1 MVVGVRAMAGK
12 SQKRGNLTAERKR
25 SGARA
30 NPTSS
35 RTFPAKSP
43 ELRGML
49 WGTAAIAVLTVLF
62 VASPGARPRPTGVT
76 APGETPK
83 ERESAAPG
91 SEDPREHELK
101 TELARNAEDLDK
113 RLELA
118 RLYLDR
124 QDMRSAWKETWQ
136 VLQRSPQ
143 NPLALTYEGLIR
155 IAAGKPETSLEP
167 LKVAIAKNPDLLEAY
182 LQLAFAYLSL
192 DRVRDAEATI
202 ATASKRFPD
211 KAASLSQWLPRKERE
226 VAQGRS
232 AGTGARSIADAPGQT
247 TR

>member
-1 MVVGVRAMAGK
+1 MAGK
-12 SQKRGNLTAERKR
+12 SRKRGDPAQERKR
-25 SGARA
+25 SGARGDR
-30 NPTSS
+30 TSS
-35 RTFPAKSP
+35 ISPPARSP

-49 WGTAAIAVLTVLF
+49 WGAAAIAVLTLSF
-62 VASPGARPRPTGVT
+62 VVFPHARPRSPAVT
-76 APGETPK
+76 APGEIPK
-83 ERESAAPG
+83 EPVSAAPA

-101 TELARNAEDLDK
+101 VELARNPEDLDK

-124 QDMRSAWKETWQ
+124 QDMKSAWKETWQ

-143 NPLALTYEGLIR
+143 NPVALTYEGLIR

-167 LKVAIAKNPDLLEAY
+167 LRVAIAKNPDLLEAY
-182 LQLAFAYLSL
+182 LQLAFAYLRL

-202 ATASKRFPD
+202 TTASKRFPD
-211 KAASLSQWLPRKERE
+211 KAASLNRWLPRKQQEI
-226 VAQGRS
+226 AQERS
-232 AGTGARSIADAPGQT
+232 AGTGAPSIAGAPGQT